1 MELHTAAPLTGAR
14 LERVR
19 AFLQTQGLRM
29 GEDAGFT
36 VLLQEEGRVLGTGS
50 LCGNVLKYIAVD
62 PALEGQGACA
72 QLVSELVGEAYR
84 QGRTHLFLYTKPETA
99 PLFSSLGFYPVIKT
113 RDMAML
119 ESRKGGLE
127 AYLAGLQRGQG
138 VQGACVMNASPFTL
152 GHRYLLETAAR
163 QVDTLHVFI
172 VSQDNGP
179 FSPALRREMAQA
191 GAADIPNILW
201 QDCGSY
207 LVSAATFPTYFIKDR
222 ARAEDAQADLDIA
235 LFAQKIAPTLSITRR
250 FVGTEPFC
258 PITARY
264 NQRMAEELPRYGI
277 QLIQL
282 PRKDAISASRVRAA
296 MAAENWEEVR
306 RLVPPS
312 TYARL
317 RSLP

>member
-84 QGRTHLFLYTKPETA
+84 QGITHLFLYTKPETA
-99 PLFSSLGFYPVIKT
+99 PLFSSLGFYPVITT

-138 VQGACVMNASPFTL
+138 VQG
-152 GHRYLLETAAR
+152 
-163 QVDTLHVFI
+163 
-172 VSQDNGP
+172 
-179 FSPALRREMAQA
+179 PA
-191 GAADIPNILW
+191 
-201 QDCGSY
+201 
-207 LVSAATFPTYFIKDR
+207 
-222 ARAEDAQADLDIA
+222 
-235 LFAQKIAPTLSITRR
+235 
-250 FVGTEPFC
+250 
-258 PITARY
+258 
-264 NQRMAEELPRYGI
+264 
-277 QLIQL
+277 
-282 PRKDAISASRVRAA
+282 
-296 MAAENWEEVR
+296 
-306 RLVPPS
+306 
-312 TYARL
+312 
-317 RSLP
+317 

>member
-99 PLFSSLGFYPVIKT
+99 PLFSSLGFYPLIKT
-113 RDMAML
+113 QDMAML

-152 GHRYLLETAAR
+152 GHRYLLAVSYTHL
-163 QVDTLHVFI
+163 TL
-172 VSQDNGP
+172 
-179 FSPALRREMAQA
+179 
-191 GAADIPNILW
+191 
-201 QDCGSY
+201 
-207 LVSAATFPTYFIKDR
+207 PTK
-222 ARAEDAQADLDIA
+222 L
-235 LFAQKIAPTLSITRR
+235 
-250 FVGTEPFC
+250 
-258 PITARY
+258 
-264 NQRMAEELPRYGI
+264 
-277 QLIQL
+277 
-282 PRKDAISASRVRAA
+282 
-296 MAAENWEEVR
+296 EV
-306 RLVPPS
+306 
-312 TYARL
+312 
-317 RSLP
+317 